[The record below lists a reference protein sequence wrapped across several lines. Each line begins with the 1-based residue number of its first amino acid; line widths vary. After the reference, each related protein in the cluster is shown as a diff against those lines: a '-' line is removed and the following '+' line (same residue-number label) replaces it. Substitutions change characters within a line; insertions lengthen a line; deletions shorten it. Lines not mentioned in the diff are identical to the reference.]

1 MPLYEFL
8 NCDTGDIEEHQV
20 RMSELDE
27 FIKNN
32 PKLTKVIATAPSIG
46 DSVRLGI
53 KKNDQGWKEV
63 LHKVAEK
70 TPGGKMLKDNIR

>member
-8 NCDTGDIEEHQV
+8 NSDTGDIEEHQV